1 MKITAVESILLAVPY
16 RPAGGLQSIAGRP
29 AAGLSMLLVRIETD
43 QGITGWGEA
52 FGHAV
57 APGTR
62 TVLDT
67 LVGPMLIGRDAR
79 DIDALMG
86 DLQRTLHLL
95 GRNGPVMYALSGVDI
110 ALWDIAGK
118 VGGPAAVP
126 IARRVAACR
135 RSRSIR
141 ACCAAPAPRPW
152 RRAAALPSRRASATS
167 SCTRSRCR
175 PCRRRVRRSGRT
187 SP

>member
-16 RPAGGLQSIAGRP
+16 RSAGGLQSIAGRP

-57 APGTR
+57 APDTR

-67 LVGPMLIGRDAR
+67 LVGPILIGRDAR

-110 ALWDIAGK
+110 ALWDLAGK
-118 VGGPAAVP
+118 VAGQPLYRLLGGAQRAELTAYSSPPRAPARGRGGKHRAAVAQGFRHQA
-126 IARRVAACR
+126 ARDHAVTVQAA
-135 RSRSIR
+135 
-141 ACCAAPAPRPW
+141 
-152 RRAAALPSRRASATS
+152 RAA
-167 SCTRSRCR
+167 
-175 PCRRRVRRSGRT
+175 SGRT

>member
-1 MKITAVESILLAVPY
+1 
-16 RPAGGLQSIAGRP
+16 
-29 AAGLSMLLVRIETD
+29 MLLVRIETD

-57 APGTR
+57 TPGTR

-79 DIDALMG
+79 DIEALMG

-95 GRNGPVMYALSGVDI
+95 GRNGPVIYALSGVDI

-118 VGGPAAVP
+118 AAGQPLYRLLGGVGAQRAHRLFEPAALH
-126 IARRVAACR
+126 R
-135 RSRSIR
+135 
-141 ACCAAPAPRPW
+141 PRGRGGQLPRG
-152 RRAAALPSRRASATS
+152 RRAGLPPHQAARDHRA
-167 SCTRSRCR
+167 
-175 PCRRRVRRSGRT
+175 GRAGGA
-187 SP
+187 